1 MKLKYGYNQI
11 LAPCE
16 HLQSEL
22 IQQGYVHFFATATKK
37 KEWKH
42 VYYFSEAEICSHFQQ
57 LTVIG
62 ICKAVCSKENVIA
75 TNKWIHDHS
84 ALWRSILVERGF
96 CCMVLGKEKPGLS
109 SSRL

>member
-1 MKLKYGYNQI
+1 MGIIRYWLLVSICRVNSFSKAMSI
-11 LAPCE
+11 
-16 HLQSEL
+16 
-22 IQQGYVHFFATATKK
+22 FFATATKR

-42 VYYFSEAEICSHFQQ
+42 VYYFPEAALCSHFQQ

-96 CCMVLGKEKPGLS
+96 CCMVLGKKKPGLS